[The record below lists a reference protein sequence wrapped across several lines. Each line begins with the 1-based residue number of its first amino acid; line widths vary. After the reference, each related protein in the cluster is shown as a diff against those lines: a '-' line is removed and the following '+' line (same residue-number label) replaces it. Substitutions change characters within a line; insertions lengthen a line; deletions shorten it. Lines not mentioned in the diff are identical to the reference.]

1 MPDAR
6 HYAGQGAKDMPHA
19 RHALA
24 VRARDGE
31 IWAASRDDAASPAS
45 GSIRLGPPL
54 RQKPVGQGA
63 LRLRESYHCETS
75 CMILESDGGAVEIGG

>member
-1 MPDAR
+1 
-6 HYAGQGAKDMPHA
+6 MPHA

-54 RQKPVGQGA
+54 RQKPAGQGVTQTERILS
-63 LRLRESYHCETS
+63 LRNVMHDLGKRWWCGRDRRIKWD
-75 CMILESDGGAVEIGG
+75 CCRIG